1 MTDVLDDRY
10 ELGVA
15 LGSGGM
21 AEVFEAFDRSLG
33 RRVAVKFLKADLPD
47 PRARERFE
55 REARTAAS
63 FTHANAVTVYDVGDD
78 GQRPYIVME
87 LVEGRTLADLLAE
100 QGQLPPNAAARITDE
115 VLAALGAAH
124 DRGLVHRD
132 VKPGNVLITRDG
144 LVKLA
149 DFGIAKAASDA
160 TAGLTATG
168 QVMGTPKYLSPE
180 QAAGRG
186 ATPRSDLYSTGV
198 VLYEMLAG
206 EPPFTGDTP
215 VVLALAHQQ
224 APVPPLS
231 DRCPGLP
238 HALLATVERALEK
251 DPAARYPDATAMRTA
266 LGGAPAG
273 APGAATVPA
282 TATPTAVLPPAAPP
296 PTRSPRDRRRARWVV
311 AGLAGVGM
319 LLLLVLVAL
328 AQRDDDTATPRR
340 ASTATTADA
349 ASETEPT
356 TTPTTQPPPTT
367 APTPQT
373 IDELIALLAANPS
386 AHGEK
391 GEDLLEKLQELQ
403 EKPGEQGKKAAE
415 LIGEVDKWV
424 AEGELS
430 QDTGSLANQLL
441 TPLTSQSQ
449 PPGQEKKGEEKGEE
463 ED

>member
-180 QAAGRG
+180 QAAGWSRALRDACRRAAVHGRHARGPRSRASAGAGAAAIRPVPRASARLARHRRASAGEGPGGALPGRHRDAHRPRWSARRG
-186 ATPRSDLYSTGV
+186 ARRGDG
-198 VLYEMLAG
+198 AG
-206 EPPFTGDTP
+206 DRD
-215 VVLALAHQQ
+215 AH
-224 APVPPLS
+224 
-231 DRCPGLP
+231 R
-238 HALLATVERALEK
+238 R
-251 DPAARYPDATAMRTA
+251 
-266 LGGAPAG
+266 APAG
-273 APGAATVPA
+273 GPAPDPVAA
-282 TATPTAVLPPAAPP
+282 
-296 PTRSPRDRRRARWVV
+296 
-311 AGLAGVGM
+311 
-319 LLLLVLVAL
+319 
-328 AQRDDDTATPRR
+328 
-340 ASTATTADA
+340 
-349 ASETEPT
+349 
-356 TTPTTQPPPTT
+356 
-367 APTPQT
+367 
-373 IDELIALLAANPS
+373 
-386 AHGEK
+386 
-391 GEDLLEKLQELQ
+391 
-403 EKPGEQGKKAAE
+403 
-415 LIGEVDKWV
+415 
-424 AEGELS
+424 
-430 QDTGSLANQLL
+430 
-441 TPLTSQSQ
+441 
-449 PPGQEKKGEEKGEE
+449 
-463 ED
+463 

>member
-1 MTDVLDDRY
+1 MTRVLDDRY
-10 ELGVA
+10 ELGA
-15 LGSGGM
+15 PLGSGGM
-21 AEVFEAFDRSLG
+21 AEVVEGFDRNLG
-33 RRVAVKFLKADLPD
+33 RRVAVKFLKTDLPD

-63 FTHANAVTVYDVGDD
+63 FTHPNAVTVYDVGDD

-100 QGQLPPNAAARITDE
+100 QGPLPPDEAARVTDE

-124 DRGLVHRD
+124 ARGLVHRD
-132 VKPGNVLITRDG
+132 VKPGNVLLTRDG
-144 LVKLA
+144 SVKLA

-180 QAAGRG
+180 QAAGLG

-231 DRCPGLP
+231 DRRAGVP
-238 HALLATVERALEK
+238 HALLATVDRALEK

-266 LGGAPAG
+266 LGGASAG

-282 TATPTAVLPPAAPP
+282 TATPTAVLPAAAPP
-296 PTRSPRDRRRARWVV
+296 PTRPRRDRRRARWVV
-311 AGLAGVGM
+311 AGLAGAGIV
-319 LLLLVLVAL
+319 LLLVLLAL
-328 AQRDDDTATPRR
+328 AQRDGDDVTSTRDTTPGAT
-340 ASTATTADA
+340 
-349 ASETEPT
+349 SETEPT
-356 TTPTTQPPPTT
+356 TTPTTQPPPPT

-373 IDELIALLAANPS
+373 IDELIALLAANPD

-403 EKPGEQGKKAAE
+403 EKPGEQGKKAAQ

-424 AEGELS
+424 ADGELD

-441 TPLTSQSQ
+441 APLARESQ
-449 PPGQEKKGEEKGEE
+449 PPGQERKGEE
-463 ED
+463 EED

>member
-1 MTDVLDDRY
+1 MTRVLDDRY

-21 AEVFEAFDRSLG
+21 AEVFEAFDRSLD

-47 PRARERFE
+47 PQARERFE

-87 LVEGRTLADLLAE
+87 LVEGRTLADLLTE
-100 QGQLPPNAAARITDE
+100 QGPLPPNEAARITDE

-124 DRGLVHRD
+124 ARGLVHRD

-144 LVKLA
+144 SVKLA

-180 QAAGRG
+180 QAAGRA

-231 DRCPGLP
+231 DRRPGLP
-238 HALLATVERALEK
+238 HALLATVDRALEK
-251 DPAARYPDATAMRTA
+251 DPAARYPDVSAMRSA
-266 LGGAPAG
+266 LGRTPAG
-273 APGAATVPA
+273 ATDA
-282 TATPTAVLPPAAPP
+282 ATPTALLPPAALCPARP
-296 PTRSPRDRRRARWVV
+296 PRDRRRLWWTA

-340 ASTATTADA
+340 ASTATTAGA
-349 ASETEPT
+349 APETEPT
-356 TTPTTQPPPTT
+356 PPTTQPRPT

-424 AEGELS
+424 ADGELS
-430 QDTGSLANQLL
+430 QDIGSLANHLL
-441 TPLTSQSQ
+441 APLTSQSQ
-449 PPGQEKKGEEKGEE
+449 PPGQEKKGEE